1 MDDIAFDTA
10 DFTGPGCRRVSF
22 ADRGVIFVKG
32 DRGDF
37 AYLVLSGTVEIRHRG
52 RVIEALGPGGL
63 FGEKALIDSHPRAAS
78 AVAVG
83 PTELAVI
90 DRASFERMVEEV
102 PGFAVK
108 VMRLMAKRL
117 RTSNESMPAPAAN
130 PLPPRLRT
138 A

>member
-1 MDDIAFDTA
+1 MDEIVFDTA
-10 DFTGPGCRRVSF
+10 AFTRPGCRRVSY

-32 DRGDF
+32 DKGDF
-37 AYLVLSGTVEIRHRG
+37 AYFVLSGTVEIRHRG
-52 RVIEALGPGGL
+52 RVIESLGPGGL

-90 DRASFERMVEEV
+90 DRSAFEHMVEEV
-102 PGFAVK
+102 PGFAVN

-117 RTSNESMPAPAAN
+117 RSSAASVSAPAAD
-130 PLPPRLRT
+130 PLPPRLRS